1 MSHAPF
7 PFEVLRPQRDTLGET
22 PVWCGERRRLWWV
35 DIRAPALM
43 CWDSASQVT
52 QQWPMPESA
61 GAVVTATHGH
71 VVLAL
76 RHGLFRF
83 DPADASLRAMATLQ
97 TSVPENRLNEAR
109 CDRQGR
115 LWCGSM
121 WDFGV
126 QTRGSLYRM
135 DADGTVTCARSDI
148 TVPNGLA
155 FAPDG
160 RSMYFVDTPTGRLEV
175 ADYDPQS
182 GRPGRWRTLV
192 EPGVVP
198 GKPDGSVVDS
208 DGCIWSTRSGAGC
221 LARFT
226 PQGRLDRT
234 LPLPV
239 SQPTGLA
246 FGGDTLDTL
255 FVTSSRQRLD
265 AQALADEPLAGS
277 VLALRVG
284 VAGLPETPF
293 AG

>member
-1 MSHAPF
+1 MSNAPLAF
-7 PFEVLRPQRDTLGET
+7 DVLHEQRDTLGET
-22 PVWCGERRRLWWV
+22 PVWCGEHGLLWWV

-43 CWDSASQVT
+43 CWDSGSQAT
-52 QQWPMPESA
+52 RQWTMPELA
-61 GAVVTATHGH
+61 CAVVTARHGQ

-76 RHGLFRF
+76 RQGLFRF
-83 DPADASLRAMATLQ
+83 DPADESLRALVTLE
-97 TSVPENRLNEAR
+97 TGLPENRLNEAR

-126 QTRGSLYRM
+126 QTRGSLYRI
-135 DADGTVTCARSDI
+135 DADRTVVCARSAI
-148 TVPNGLA
+148 TVPNGIA

-160 RSMYFVDTPTGRLEV
+160 RSLYFVDTPTGRLEV
-175 ADYDPQS
+175 ADYDPAS
-182 GRPGRWRTLV
+182 GRPGPWRTLV

-198 GKPDGSVVDS
+198 GKPDGSAVDS
-208 DGCIWSTRSGAGC
+208 DGCIWSTRSGAGR

-226 PQGRLDRT
+226 PEGRLDRIV
-234 LPLPV
+234 PLPV

-246 FGGDTLDTL
+246 FGGAALDTL
-255 FVTSSRQRLD
+255 FVTSSRQRMD
-265 AQALADEPLAGS
+265 AQALAAEPLAGA

-284 VAGLPETPF
+284 VSGLAETPF